1 MEEITMKRMMK
12 GIAMGLLAAAVIAGQ
27 TALAGVLGF
36 HTAEVI
42 GKTAMTALYL
52 YAVIR
57 MFQASRAKRAA
68 RA

>member
-1 MEEITMKRMMK
+1 MKRMMK
-12 GIAMGLLAAAVIAGQ
+12 GIGMGLLAAAAVIAAQ
-27 TALAGVLGF
+27 TALTGVLGF
-36 HTAEVI
+36 RTAELL
-42 GKTAMTALYL
+42 GKTAVTALYL

>member
-1 MEEITMKRMMK
+1 MKRMMK
-12 GIAMGLLAAAVIAGQ
+12 GIAVGLLAAAAIIAGQ
-27 TALAGVLGF
+27 MALAEVLGF

-52 YAVIR
+52 YAVTR
-57 MFQASRAKRAA
+57 MFRAKREA